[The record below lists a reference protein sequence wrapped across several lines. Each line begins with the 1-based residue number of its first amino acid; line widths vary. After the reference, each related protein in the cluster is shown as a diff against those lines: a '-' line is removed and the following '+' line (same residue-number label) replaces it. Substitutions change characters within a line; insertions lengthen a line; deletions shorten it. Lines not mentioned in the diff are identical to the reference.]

1 MVRWAKLHLIWF
13 RFFWCPGTGLL
24 NIKEKEKRNVCW
36 DTDLLDITIGQG
48 VTGKS
53 SSNVSVLVFKML
65 MILSGIEGEGVDQG
79 PRIPHP
85 QGDMAAWVNILP
97 INPYNAISTFFKNL
111 IFLTTPPPYFPES
124 VTKNQILDPF
134 FSTFRKNHF
143 FYLKSP
149 KKYNKS
155 AKK

>member
-1 MVRWAKLHLIWF
+1 M
-13 RFFWCPGTGLL
+13 
-24 NIKEKEKRNVCW
+24 
-36 DTDLLDITIGQG
+36 IGQG

-97 INPYNAISTFFKNL
+97 IKVFHVL
-111 IFLTTPPPYFPES
+111 
-124 VTKNQILDPF
+124 VTDLQTK
-134 FSTFRKNHF
+134 RKASS
-143 FYLKSP
+143 Y
-149 KKYNKS
+149 
-155 AKK
+155 